1 MFCADACRPRTA
13 GAIAATARFVKNA
26 RLDGQDMIGAF
37 SKLPLWKGRIRLDL
51 ANLENMPL
59 FVCGNQ

>member
-26 RLDGQDMIGAF
+26 RLDGKDMIGAF
-37 SKLPLWKGRIRLDL
+37 GMLLLREGWIRLDL
-51 ANLENMPL
+51 ANLKNMPL